1 MTDNFLQSVGRSVTL
16 CPFVRIYLLDGA
28 VAPNME
34 AGGVRGLRLRKW
46 GMAGLAVVTTGAIAF
61 GVLSTAGVASAQTP
75 PGGGQGQ
82 GQGQNRQRGLEM
94 LAQQLGVT
102 VEQLRTATREV
113 RNQLIDQAV
122 AAGRITKEQGD
133 RLKQGPRMG
142 PGNQQGQGNRGPR
155 NQGGMRGFD
164 RSALTD
170 IYATLAGSMGLTKE
184 QLTAELRAGKSLA
197 DVGAAHGRTPD
208 MLKNTILTQMKA
220 DLQAQ
225 VAAGKLN
232 QQTADR
238 ILAGAD
244 RMLLRVINAK
254 RGQFQ
259 QGQMGPRFGGQP
271 RGTPQGP
278 R

>member
-1 MTDNFLQSVGRSVTL
+1 
-16 CPFVRIYLLDGA
+16 
-28 VAPNME
+28 
-34 AGGVRGLRLRKW
+34 
-46 GMAGLAVVTTGAIAF
+46 MAGLAVVTTGAIAF
-61 GVLSTAGVASAQTP
+61 GVLSTVGVASAQTP

-82 GQGQNRQRGLEM
+82 GQGQGRQRGLEM

-102 VEQLRTATREV
+102 VEQLRNATRET

-133 RLKQGPRMG
+133 RLKQGPGMAQ
-142 PGNQQGQGNRGPR
+142 GNQQGRGNRGPR
-155 NQGGMRGFD
+155 DQGGMRGFD
-164 RSALTD
+164 RSAFTD
-170 IYATLAGSMGLTKE
+170 IHATLAGSMGLTKE

-197 DVGAAHGRTPD
+197 DVGAAHGRTPE

-225 VAAGKLN
+225 VTAGKIN
-232 QQTADR
+232 QGTADR

-244 RMLLRVINAK
+244 RVLLRMINGK

-259 QGQMGPRFGGQP
+259 QGQMGPRFGGQQQ
-271 RGTPQGP
+271 GAPQ
-278 R
+278 RSR